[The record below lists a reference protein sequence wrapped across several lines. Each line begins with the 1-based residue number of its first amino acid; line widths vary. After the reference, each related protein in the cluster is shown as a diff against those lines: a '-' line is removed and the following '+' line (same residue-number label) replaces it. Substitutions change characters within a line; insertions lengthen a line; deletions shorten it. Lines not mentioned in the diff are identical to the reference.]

1 MGGNWVEREKE
12 NIIEMGKALA
22 CLWKKRYLK
31 NENMKSIL
39 REYFLLSLERINYCN
54 CCNYCNWKRLR
65 IDVIVGKRIRK
76 WDEFI
81 II

>member
-39 REYFLLSLERINYCN
+39 REYFLLSLERINY
-54 CCNYCNWKRLR
+54 WKRLH

-81 II
+81 FIII